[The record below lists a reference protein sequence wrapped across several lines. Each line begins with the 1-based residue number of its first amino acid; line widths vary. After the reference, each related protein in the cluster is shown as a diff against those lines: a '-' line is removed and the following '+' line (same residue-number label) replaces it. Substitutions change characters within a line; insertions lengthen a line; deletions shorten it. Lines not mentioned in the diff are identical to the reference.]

1 MRLEVSVAAEAD
13 INAMYAIGAT
23 NFGLDQADRYM
34 AGLLSVLSTIADNPM
49 IGRVRDEVR
58 PPIRLFPYEAH
69 HVFYDVV
76 GDTVVIQRLL
86 HGSAD
91 WTSEL

>member
-13 INAMYAIGAT
+13 IEEMYVIGVS

-34 AGLLSVLSTIADNPM
+34 AGLLSLFSTIADNPM

-58 PPIRLFPYEAH
+58 PPVRLFPYEAH

-76 GDTVVIQRLL
+76 GETVVIQRLL

-91 WTSEL
+91 WTSQL